1 MGIVYL
7 VLLCAV
13 ELFGAQLATNKT
25 NKTNDKKTDVFHHEC

>member
-13 ELFGAQLATNKT
+13 ELFGAHLATNKT
-25 NKTNDKKTDVFHHEC
+25 NDKETDVSHQLFF